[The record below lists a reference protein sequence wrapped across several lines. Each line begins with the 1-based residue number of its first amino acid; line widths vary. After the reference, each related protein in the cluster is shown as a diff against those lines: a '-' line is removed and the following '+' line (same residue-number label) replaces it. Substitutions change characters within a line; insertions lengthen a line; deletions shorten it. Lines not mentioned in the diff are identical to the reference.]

1 MEEKSWKLETQT
13 LSLTLMSKIESRI
26 GIIKET
32 DKRIFL
38 FLSDFKNFQ
47 DLIPADRINNFE
59 SSGENCSFSVEG
71 IGHIGL
77 RIIEKDPNKLI
88 KIVSDGKTPID
99 FQLWIQIKEA
109 EQGDSRMKVIIE
121 PKVNPMMMG
130 MVKNPLKSFVD
141 SLIDQA
147 EKISYDPAV

>member
-1 MEEKSWKLETQT
+1 
-13 LSLTLMSKIESRI
+13 MSKIESRI

-32 DKRIFL
+32 DEKIFR
-38 FLSDFKNFQ
+38 FLSDFKHFR
-47 DLIPADRINNFE
+47 DMIPADRIKNFE
-59 SSGENCSFSVEG
+59 SSGDNCSFSVEG

-77 RIIEKDPNKLI
+77 RIIEKEPNKLI
-88 KIVSDGKTPID
+88 KIGSDGDSPIE

-109 EQGDSRMKVIIE
+109 GNSDSRMKITIE
-121 PKVNPMMMG
+121 PKVNTMMMG

-147 EKISYDPAV
+147 EKISYEPVD

>member
-1 MEEKSWKLETQT
+1 MP
-13 LSLTLMSKIESRI
+13 KIESRI
-26 GIIKET
+26 GVIKET
-32 DKRIFL
+32 DEKIFH

-47 DLIPADRINNFE
+47 DMIPADRINNFE
-59 SSGENCSFSVEG
+59 SSGDNCSFSVEG

-88 KIVSDGKTPID
+88 KIGSDGKTPIE

-109 EQGDSRMKVIIE
+109 GQYDSRMKITIE
-121 PKVNPMMMG
+121 PKVNAMMMG
-130 MVKNPLKSFVD
+130 MVKKPLKSFVD

-147 EKISYDPAV
+147 EKISYEPVV